1 MIFYENYDT
10 KWNWSVSYIST
21 VSFEATLSC
30 ISQAI
35 WNYNRHRTNQ
45 RIVLLLP
52 YPRKVLTFAKL
63 YQNRGNN
70 SRDVLERRDT
80 GLDYIFQEIS
90 RVESSVW
97 NEESTYTTRL
107 IALVSSGM
115 YIYIYIRAW
124 ISEYKQCV
132 HDVTKGL
139 KYYKR
144 KE

>member
-1 MIFYENYDT
+1 MIPSETGLWAN
-10 KWNWSVSYIST
+10 IST

-115 YIYIYIRAW
+115 YIYIYIFELGLANINSVYTMLQRVW
-124 ISEYKQCV
+124 SII
-132 HDVTKGL
+132 KGRN
-139 KYYKR
+139 KR
-144 KE
+144 SI